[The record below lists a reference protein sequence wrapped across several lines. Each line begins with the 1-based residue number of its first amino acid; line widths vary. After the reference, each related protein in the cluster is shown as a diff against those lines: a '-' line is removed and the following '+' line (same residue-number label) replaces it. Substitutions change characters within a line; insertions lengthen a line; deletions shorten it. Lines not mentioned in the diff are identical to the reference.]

1 MNSKFTREE
10 KQKFKLRKHIK
21 DHLFEYILD
30 VVGIVLVTLLVL
42 YLLNREDKFI
52 FGIAAS
58 LVYGIIK
65 TIYKIYSYKKDYLNR
80 E

>member
-1 MNSKFTREE
+1 MESKFTPEERRE
-10 KQKFKLRKHIK
+10 FKLRKHIK
-21 DHLFEYILD
+21 DHLFEYILEI
-30 VVGIVLVTLLVL
+30 VVIVLVTLLVL

-65 TIYKIYSYKKDYLNR
+65 TIYKIHWYKKDYLNR

>member
-10 KQKFKLRKHIK
+10 KQKFKLIKHIK

-65 TIYKIYSYKKDYLNR
+65 TIYKIYCYKKDYLNR